1 MSGVTGIELGPNY
14 CVLVRGGRL
23 GSHRTVS
30 AASVFMPFR
39 WPGVSHPLVDW
50 LREARQR
57 CDLSSR
63 ARVVAWG
70 DRASL
75 SPLVEAGFEIASVLS
90 PAQALAR
97 VVRARQVNAPAGTA
111 VAALSLNSHG
121 AAIAIVA
128 GVEVIQSRVFGW
140 PLGTPFI
147 DQWGD
152 QWRDQPRDQRTDQR
166 GDKQGGRSELLDRYL
181 IVSQIAPQLQH
192 VIDLVRPAYGV
203 TVTSVVACGNLPNLR
218 SLAMLLIEE
227 MDIEV
232 ETLDSAEL
240 LDPSVAPGTLADTV
254 ASLQLAAAV
263 ASSDENRVPI
273 HAETKPTPAAGHV
286 RDEHTPG
293 RVRPG
298 ALLQSLAALVALAF
312 CSGWSLMQVFGS
324 GPARP
329 VFPEGIEHVV
339 AAAARDPHGLGGQQE
354 PGAEATTGRAGDT
367 EPAQV
372 PEAAPGSTPPGD
384 AMEPSA
390 RPSPG
395 RRVSPRASQ
404 NGVPLPSVDGIMIAG
419 THRLAIVGGTVVA
432 AGDAIGPRA
441 VARIERDGV
450 VLRESSGREVYVAIR
465 LRKPPTLGS

>member
-39 WPGVSHPLVDW
+39 WPGVSHALVDW

-75 SPLVEAGFEIASVLS
+75 SPLVEAGFEVASVLS

-140 PLGTPFI
+140 PLGPPFI
-147 DQWGD
+147 HQSGD
-152 QWRDQPRDQRTDQR
+152 QPGNKRADQR
-166 GDKQGGRSELLDRYL
+166 GDKRSGRSELLDRYL

-192 VIDLVRPAYGV
+192 IIDLVRPAYGV

-232 ETLDSAEL
+232 ETLDSADL

-273 HAETKPTPAAGHV
+273 HAETEPAPAAGHALG
-286 RDEHTPG
+286 EHTPR

-298 ALLQSLAALVALAF
+298 ALLQSLAAVVALAF

-339 AAAARDPHGLGGQQE
+339 AAAARGPHGLGGQQE

-372 PEAAPGSTPPGD
+372 PEVAPVSTPPGD
-384 AMEPSA
+384 ATEPSV

-404 NGVPLPSVDGIMIAG
+404 AGVPLPSVDGIMIAG

-450 VLRESSGREVYVAIR
+450 VLRESSGREIYVAMR